1 METTANIRAIHLLVL
16 KFVNEELHKSV
27 VQHLY
32 VIVVGPKVCEL
43 PSTHESAQDLT
54 KTETPAVDVIIF

>member
-1 METTANIRAIHLLVL
+1 METSANTRAIHLLVL
-16 KFVNEELHKSV
+16 KFVNDELHKSD

-32 VIVVGPKVCEL
+32 EMVVGPNVCEL

-54 KTETPAVDVIIF
+54 